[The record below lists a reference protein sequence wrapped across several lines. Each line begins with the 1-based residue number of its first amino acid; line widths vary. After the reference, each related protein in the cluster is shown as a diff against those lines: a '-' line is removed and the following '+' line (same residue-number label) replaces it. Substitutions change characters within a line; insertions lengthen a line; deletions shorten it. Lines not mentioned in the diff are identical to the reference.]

1 MTRLSQ
7 LLVGKGSAV
16 HAIAPQASVFEA
28 IRSMAENHVG
38 ALLVMDGGRLV
49 GMVSERDYARKVIL
63 KGRSSAETAV
73 REIMSAPVVT
83 VGPDQTVDEAMR
95 LMTDGRFRHLPVV
108 QGTSVVGVVS
118 IGDLVKSLIEEQ
130 QHTIDDLR
138 AYING

>member
-16 HAIAPQASVFEA
+16 HSIAPQASVFDA

-38 ALLVMDGGRLV
+38 ALLVMDGTRLV
-49 GMVSERDYARKVIL
+49 GVVSERDYARKVIL
-63 KGRSSAETAV
+63 KGRSSAETPV
-73 REIMSAPVVT
+73 REIMTAPVVT
-83 VGPDQTVDEAMR
+83 ARPEQTVDEAMR
-95 LMTDGRFRHLPVV
+95 LMTEGRFRHLPVV
-108 QGTSVVGVVS
+108 QGGSVVGVVS